1 MFEEL
6 KENPIKYLKSLAMD
20 FVVVLV
26 SISFIFYQM
35 ITLEKTNAN
44 PLVLLAKSFVGII
57 CGIII
62 KQALGENGFT
72 KGYRSQVWKLEE
84 DKYNDACNTATD
96 YTGRVDNFYLTLEK
110 EKRENYR
117 RNHLQSVRLRYDDW
131 FTEDGDY
138 IEHEIWGVLKK
149 KLYRRKNKKAP
160 LPESVV
166 VLSLRQRRMLKK
178 CIKVKIYPLNLFSE
192 YATASE
198 QDTKKEMTDKKQRA
212 KNATKNTLSAVIIA
226 IIGIYFIP
234 VIDKWNW
241 ASLIASSMQ
250 VTLWVLLG
258 ILQLYS
264 NFNFVIHDKVAILR
278 KKKELI
284 SRFVKDSESGL
295 YLTSPYKRVE

>member
-62 KQALGENGFT
+62 KQALGENGFS

-96 YTGRVDNFYLTLEK
+96 FTGRVDNFYLTLEK

-149 KLYRRKNKKAP
+149 KIYRRKNKKAP
-160 LPESVV
+160 LPEGVV